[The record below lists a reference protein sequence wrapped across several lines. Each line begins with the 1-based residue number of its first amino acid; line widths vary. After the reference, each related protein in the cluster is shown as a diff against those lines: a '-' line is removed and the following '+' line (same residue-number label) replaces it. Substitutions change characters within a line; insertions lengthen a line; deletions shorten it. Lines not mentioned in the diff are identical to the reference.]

1 MSTEATDVAVS
12 QTEEAAR
19 FQRRLERERR
29 ARREAEAVAEQ
40 GLRDLYAVNQDLDR
54 RVQER
59 VAEVEK
65 LAVKAALAER
75 VKDEILASVSH
86 ELRTPLMA
94 VIGALDLLA
103 GDGGDRE
110 AYLKVATDGASRLR
124 DLVDEL
130 FAVVD
135 ISSGGA
141 EAQRSTVSIR
151 SFVDSLSEGWRLPAL
166 KAGVLL
172 VTAIETDQVEM
183 AIDVERTRAALDRL
197 LSNAIRHG
205 GAGTV
210 TMSVETGDEHVRF
223 SVVDRGPGI
232 PVDRL
237 EALLEPFRTADM
249 SSTRSKGG
257 MGLGLS
263 VVRGLVELQ
272 NGTLAIDSEVG
283 VGTTVTITVPTDPQP

>member
-1 MSTEATDVAVS
+1 MSTEVPHVAADR
-12 QTEEAAR
+12 TEQELER
-19 FQRRLERERR
+19 LRRRLERERD
-29 ARREAEAVAEQ
+29 ARREAEALAEQ
-40 GLRDLYAVNQDLDR
+40 GLRDLYDVNQDLDR

-65 LAVKAALAER
+65 LAVRAALAER

-103 GDGGDRE
+103 GDDGDRD
-110 AYLKVATDGASRLR
+110 AYLKAATDGASRLR
-124 DLVDEL
+124 ELVDEL

-135 ISSGGA
+135 IGSGAA
-141 EAQRSTVSIR
+141 EAERSTVPVR
-151 SFVDSLSEGWRLPAL
+151 SFIDSLADNWRLPAL

-172 VTAIETDQVEM
+172 VTSVEGDDTEIT
-183 AIDVERTRAALDRL
+183 IDVERTRAALDRL
-197 LSNAIRHG
+197 LSNAIGHG

-210 TMSVETGDEHVRF
+210 TVSVETAADHIGF
-223 SVVDRGPGI
+223 SVADRGSGI
-232 PVDRL
+232 PADRL

-249 SSTRSKGG
+249 SSTRTNGG

-272 NGTLAIDSEVG
+272 NGTLTIDSEVG
-283 VGTTVTITVPTDPQP
+283 VGTTVTITVPT

>member
-1 MSTEATDVAVS
+1 MTTEVPPVAADR
-12 QTEEAAR
+12 TEQELER
-19 FQRRLERERR
+19 LRRRLERERD
-29 ARREAEAVAEQ
+29 ARREAEALAEQ
-40 GLRDLYAVNQDLDR
+40 GLRDLYDVNQDLDR

-65 LAVKAALAER
+65 LAVRAALAER

-103 GDGGDRE
+103 GDDGDRE
-110 AYLKVATDGASRLR
+110 AYLKAATDGASRLR

-135 ISSGGA
+135 IGSGAA
-141 EAQRSTVSIR
+141 EAERRTVLVR
-151 SFVDSLSEGWRLPAL
+151 SFIDSLADAWRLPAL
-166 KAGVLL
+166 KTGVLL
-172 VTAIETDQVEM
+172 VTAVDGDDVEIT
-183 AIDVERTRAALDRL
+183 IDVERTRAALDRL
-197 LSNAIRHG
+197 LSNAICHG

-210 TMSVETGDEHVRF
+210 TLSVETAADQIGFTVA
-223 SVVDRGPGI
+223 DRGPGI
-232 PVDRL
+232 PTDRL
-237 EALLEPFRTADM
+237 EALLEPFRTGDM
-249 SSTRSKGG
+249 SSTRTNGG

-272 NGTLAIDSEVG
+272 DGTLTIDSEVG
-283 VGTTVTITVPTDPQP
+283 VGTSVTITVST